1 VRTIFGELGA
11 ISMITRLQV
20 RMARAALGWSA
31 RDLGKQA
38 GIARTT
44 VTRFENGL
52 GTHISTLCKIQSA
65 LEKAGIIF
73 TWADGVVGPG
83 ICLTKTKADD

>member
-1 VRTIFGELGA
+1 
-11 ISMITRLQV
+11 MITRLQV

-38 GIARTT
+38 GIARNT

-52 GTHISTLCKIQSA
+52 GTHISTLSQIRSA

-73 TWADGVVGPG
+73 IPADGVAGPG
-83 ICLTKTKADD
+83 IRLTNTKLTIKADD